1 MAEVQWY
8 YARNDQQYGPVTAS
22 ELRQLAD
29 AGRLTPDDLLWRE
42 GMDAWTT
49 AINLRGLFDPPSG
62 GTTTS
67 TGVAGRIANASA
79 PLRPIATGGST
90 ATSAPA
96 SLRSLLRVTQIML
109 WSLCVLVVLGGLIL
123 FTRAFLISHEPAEL
137 AEAGAVSCTFF
148 VAAYVLARAG
158 EKLSRLLLNA
168 SRRRQR

>member
-1 MAEVQWY
+1 
-8 YARNDQQYGPVTAS
+8 VTAS

-49 AINLRGLFDPPSG
+49 AINLRGLFDPPAG
-62 GTTTS
+62 GTATATTVS
-67 TGVAGRIANASA
+67 TQIAAPNAPA
-79 PLRPIATGGST
+79 RPIAVSGRSV
-90 ATSAPA
+90 ATAPA

-109 WSLCVLVVLGGLIL
+109 WCLCVLVVLGGLVL
-123 FTRAFLISHEPAEL
+123 FTRAFLVPHEPVEL